1 MIGLR
6 LFDLSVLYRIHNR
19 LTTFVGNTQAMEL
32 LGRVCFRRRE
42 CRRHD
47 RHTCCLNFEF
57 IHRDKCQRGLIR
69 NWHAEGAFVETPD
82 SPEVGQEVT
91 LKLPSR
97 HLAPPTEVTGI
108 VVWRNPNGHGV
119 KFKSLH

>member
-6 LFDLSVLYRIHNR
+6 LFDLSLLYRFQSR
-19 LTTFVGNTQAMEL
+19 LTTFVGNIQSLEL
-32 LGRVCFRRRE
+32 LGRVRFRRRE
-42 CRRHD
+42 ARRHD

-69 NWHAEGAFVETPD
+69 NWHAEGAYVETPD

-97 HLAPPTEVTGI
+97 HLAPPTEVTGV
-108 VVWRNPNGHGV
+108 VVWRNLNGHGV
-119 KFKSLH
+119 RFRSS